1 MIFVTTRDKKRG
13 GVLSSWRR
21 FSIRSTNSTWYSIE
35 ITIIII
41 IIIILVGAKPV
52 SRTCLLPVSRSTIR
66 LRSILLY

>member
-41 IIIILVGAKPV
+41 IIILVGAKPV

>member
-41 IIIILVGAKPV
+41 IIIIVGAKPV